1 MYLHSIPLSFE
12 LYNRTFHFLIEFCK
26 ILTLQVKEL
35 RTMSI
40 NIPWLEVL
48 KACYPNAGISEE
60 TEIMVVS
67 PQYTADIAV
76 IMSTTDRYE
85 TFNRN
90 FVNFMYFNAFNLFRG
105 SLNNYL
111 VWKLVQKF
119 MPYLSKAFTEVVD
132 LYRKHLTGAQK
143 PAQRWEFCADTTQM
157 FFGHLMDSLL
167 FQSQVDKK
175 QTKETELI
183 LISR

>member
-1 MYLHSIPLSFE
+1 M
-12 LYNRTFHFLIEFCK
+12 NLI
-26 ILTLQVKEL
+26 
-35 RTMSI
+35 
-40 NIPWLEVL
+40 
-48 KACYPNAGISEE
+48 
-60 TEIMVVS
+60 
-67 PQYTADIAV
+67 
-76 IMSTTDRYE
+76 
-85 TFNRN
+85 
-90 FVNFMYFNAFNLFRG
+90 LFRG

-167 FQSQVDKK
+167 FQSQVSKGRVKK
-175 QTKETELI
+175 NYKIWTLYKPWWKRTERAQTFFVC
-183 LISR
+183 

>member
-1 MYLHSIPLSFE
+1 MAACRRRQRLSWCPPSTPQTSPSSCPPLTGM
-12 LYNRTFHFLIEFCK
+12 TFKLFPLPMNLI
-26 ILTLQVKEL
+26 
-35 RTMSI
+35 
-40 NIPWLEVL
+40 
-48 KACYPNAGISEE
+48 
-60 TEIMVVS
+60 
-67 PQYTADIAV
+67 
-76 IMSTTDRYE
+76 
-85 TFNRN
+85 
-90 FVNFMYFNAFNLFRG
+90 LFRG

-167 FQSQVDKK
+167 FQSQVSKGRVKK
-175 QTKETELI
+175 NYKIWTLYKPWWKRTERAQTFFVCWSLNLHI
-183 LISR
+183 RCI

>member
-1 MYLHSIPLSFE
+1 M
-12 LYNRTFHFLIEFCK
+12 NLI
-26 ILTLQVKEL
+26 
-35 RTMSI
+35 
-40 NIPWLEVL
+40 
-48 KACYPNAGISEE
+48 
-60 TEIMVVS
+60 
-67 PQYTADIAV
+67 
-76 IMSTTDRYE
+76 
-85 TFNRN
+85 
-90 FVNFMYFNAFNLFRG
+90 LFRG

-167 FQSQVDKK
+167 FQSQVSKGRVKK
-175 QTKETELI
+175 TTKFGHCKNHGGRGLNEHKPFSSVEV
-183 LISR
+183 

>member
-1 MYLHSIPLSFE
+1 MLST
-12 LYNRTFHFLIEFCK
+12 LYR
-26 ILTLQVKEL
+26 
-35 RTMSI
+35 
-40 NIPWLEVL
+40 
-48 KACYPNAGISEE
+48 NAI
-60 TEIMVVS
+60 
-67 PQYTADIAV
+67 
-76 IMSTTDRYE
+76 
-85 TFNRN
+85 
-90 FVNFMYFNAFNLFRG
+90 NLFRG

-167 FQSQVDKK
+167 FQSQVDNK
-175 QTKETELI
+175 QKPQNFITIT
-183 LISR
+183 